1 MKEYIYQNKFVLQIY
16 KLKKISQWNFSED
29 FYLFTASIRFVNLKH
44 FNVY

>member
-29 FYLFTASIRFVNLKH
+29 FLLIYSKH
-44 FNVY
+44 TVCQFKTL